1 MPAAPAP
8 GPPQRGGQ
16 QPHTSPWGA
25 RCHRAPACLR
35 DGHRPTAASPPGAP
49 AHTAARAAPGPP
61 PGSMAQRDGEPGPR
75 TTALAAAELECKICY
90 SHYDARSRRPK
101 VLGCGHRLC
110 ARCLRKMVPPGDASP
125 RQLRC
130 PFCRQHSPVPRGDVQ
145 RLRDDGAALA
155 LLTGCERDEQR
166 GPPRSPEVL
175 LCPSVLEPAPSP
187 ECLVVTILE
196 VPEDVSPP
204 EGLGRL
210 EVVRLYRPASLGAL
224 PCRGPGHKC
233 RSWGWRAV
241 PRFILGVLCLLYF
254 SSLPFGIYLLLI
266 EHHSLG
272 IVLVSLVPCTL
283 LLCIIYSLCQ
293 CLCRE
298 VFGFPHS

>member
-1 MPAAPAP
+1 
-8 GPPQRGGQ
+8 
-16 QPHTSPWGA
+16 
-25 RCHRAPACLR
+25 
-35 DGHRPTAASPPGAP
+35 TAASPPGAP
-49 AHTAARAAPGPP
+49 AHTAAP
-61 PGSMAQRDGEPGPR
+61 
-75 TTALAAAELECKICY
+75 ELECKICY
-90 SHYDARSRRPK
+90 SHYDTCSRRPK

-110 ARCLRKMVPPGDASP
+110 ARCLCKMVPPADASP
-125 RQLRC
+125 PRLCC
-130 PFCRQHSPVPRGDVQ
+130 PFCRQHSPVPAGDVQ
-145 RLRDDGAALA
+145 QLRDDAEALA
-155 LLTGCERDEQR
+155 LLPAEQDEQQ
-166 GPPRSPEVL
+166 GPPQSPEVL
-175 LCPSVLEPAPSP
+175 LCPSVLEPVPSP
-187 ECLVVTILE
+187 ECLVVTILQ

-210 EVVRLYRPASLGAL
+210 EVVRLYRPASPAAL

-241 PRFILGVLCLLYF
+241 PRFMLGVLCLLYF

-298 VFGFPHS
+298 LFGFPHS